1 MNRLI
6 ERFISYCKIDTQS
19 DPTSNTSPST
29 MKQFDLAN
37 LLVKELHELGIED
50 AYVDEHCYVY
60 ATIKGTK
67 ASDKVIGFIAHMD
80 TADFNGHGVNPR
92 IISNYDGKLIKLN
105 DEYNLDPLEFPEL
118 KNHIGLDLI
127 VTDGTTLLGADDK
140 AGIAAIMETVAYYH
154 DHPEIE
160 HPTFKIAFTP
170 DEEVGKG
177 TAFFDIKKFG
187 CDFAYTLDGGAI
199 NEVCDE
205 TFNAASAK
213 VEISGFSIHPGS
225 AKGRMI
231 NASNVAIDFI
241 NMLDYSKRP
250 EYTSGYDGFYHLDSF
265 NGDVEKATLSFIIRD
280 HDFNSL
286 EKMIMLMKK
295 SAEYINLQ
303 YGKDIINVEI
313 SYQYK
318 NMYDILKDYPEITN
332 LAIASLEELNIKP
345 IKVPTRGGTDG
356 ANLTYMGL
364 PCPNLGTGGYNY
376 HGRYEYLVVQQLEL
390 AQKLIVK
397 ILEKVAL

>member
-19 DPTSNTSPST
+19 DPTSNSSPSS

-37 LLVKELHELGIED
+37 LLVKQLHELGVD
-50 AYVDEHCYVY
+50 NAYVDEHCYVY
-60 ATIKGTK
+60 ATIEGNRS
-67 ASDKVIGFIAHMD
+67 SDKIVGFIAHMD

-92 IISNYDGKLIKLN
+92 LITNYDGKLIKLN
-105 DEYNLDPLEFPEL
+105 DDYNLDPLEFPDLE
-118 KNHIGLDLI
+118 KHIGLDLI

-154 DHPEIE
+154 DNPEVK

-170 DEEVGKG
+170 DEEVGLG
-177 TAFFDIKKFG
+177 TAYFDVKKFG

-231 NASNVAIDFI
+231 NASNIAIDFI

-250 EYTSGYDGFYHLDSF
+250 EYTDGYDGFYHLDSF
-265 NGDVEKATLSFIIRD
+265 NGGVEKATLSFIIRD
-280 HDFNSL
+280 HDINKL
-286 EKMIMLMKK
+286 EEMIMLMKK
-295 SAEYINLQ
+295 SAEYINLR
-303 YGKDIINVEI
+303 YGKDVLKLEI

-318 NMYDILKDYPEITN
+318 NMYDILKDYPNITK
-332 LAIASLEELNIKP
+332 LAMDSLEELNIKP

-356 ANLTYMGL
+356 ANLTFMGL

-397 ILEKVAL
+397 ILEKVA

>member
-19 DPTSNTSPST
+19 DPTSNSSPSS

-37 LLVKELHELGIED
+37 LLVKQLHELGVD
-50 AYVDEHCYVY
+50 NAYVDEHCYVY
-60 ATIKGTK
+60 ATIVGNRS
-67 ASDKVIGFIAHMD
+67 SDKIVGFIAHMD

-92 IISNYDGKLIKLN
+92 LITNYDGKLIKLN
-105 DEYNLDPLEFPEL
+105 DDYNLDSLEFPDLE
-118 KNHIGLDLI
+118 KHIGLDLI

-154 DHPEIE
+154 DNPEVK

-170 DEEVGKG
+170 DEEVGLG
-177 TAFFDIKKFG
+177 TAYFDVKKFG

-250 EYTSGYDGFYHLDSF
+250 EYTDGYDGFYHLDSF

-280 HDFNSL
+280 HDINKL
-286 EKMIMLMKK
+286 EEMIMLMKK
-295 SAEYINLQ
+295 SAEYINLR
-303 YGKDIINVEI
+303 YGKDVLKLEI

-318 NMYDILKDYPEITN
+318 NMYDILKDYPNITK
-332 LAIASLEELNIKP
+332 LAMDSLEELNIKP

-356 ANLTYMGL
+356 ANLTFMGL

-397 ILEKVAL
+397 ILEKVA